1 MDAGVLFLGETRSR
15 AFVIGLALVIVGAGI
30 TLRGARD
37 QRSGGEATAHP
48 YGPHR
53 STRGVR
59 KLEIRASR
67 DLLTICAAES
77 SLPVVGEAPLLGR
90 REVLRVRVD
99 LARGATRR

>member
-1 MDAGVLFLGETRSR
+1 MDTGVLFLGETRSR
-15 AFVIGLALVIVGAGI
+15 AFVIGVALVIVGAGI

-37 QRSGGEATAHP
+37 QRSGATAHP